1 MKKKKDMEKR
11 ADQGIYGKKLHAN
24 QSDVLNVQDVGRN
37 ETFQQIMGGA
47 GNDNKGRKYQIRKRR
62 QQMAQEKQRRKK
74 KKTNDTQKNEEDT
87 CSIYNL
93 CISEMD

>member
-37 ETFQQIMGGA
+37 ETFQQIMGG
-47 GNDNKGRKYQIRKRR
+47 GNDNKGRKY
-62 QQMAQEKQRRKK
+62 
-74 KKTNDTQKNEEDT
+74 
-87 CSIYNL
+87 
-93 CISEMD
+93 